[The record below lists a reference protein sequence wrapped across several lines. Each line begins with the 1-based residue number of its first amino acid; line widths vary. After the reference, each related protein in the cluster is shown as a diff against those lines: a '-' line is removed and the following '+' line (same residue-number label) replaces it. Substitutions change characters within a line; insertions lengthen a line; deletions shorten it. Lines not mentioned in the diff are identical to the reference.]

1 MDGTQTGSLG
11 MSAVM
16 TIVVWSGFLLL
27 VVGCLGVG
35 YAHKRLGQGP
45 TISTRDPAEL
55 LRRRRASGKIDDEEY
70 VRRRFELQSR

>member
-35 YAHKRLGQGP
+35 YAQKRLGQGP
-45 TISTRDPAEL
+45 TTLTAEPVDV
-55 LRRRRASGKIDDEEY
+55 LRRRLASGKSDDEEY
-70 VRRRFELQSR
+70 VRRRFELRSR

>member
-1 MDGTQTGSLG
+1 MDGTQTGSPG

-16 TIVVWSGFLLL
+16 TLVVWSGFLLL

-35 YAHKRLGQGP
+35 YAQKRLSQGP
-45 TISTRDPAEL
+45 TTFTSEPVEL
-55 LRRRRASGKIDDEEY
+55 LRRRLASGKIDDEEY